1 MEEKTFLNIKVEAK
15 THILNTKKLKFRA
28 TTIKEENKVYS

>member
-15 THILNTKKLKFRA
+15 ILILNIKKLKFRA
-28 TTIKEENKVYS
+28 TTIKKENKVYS